1 MNIYYS
7 GGKYSCIF
15 RKRGRKVN
23 DYLSQHKSYRVL
35 DIFDRLK
42 NNESLTKK
50 SLAQEYRVSE
60 KTIQRDIEEVRQYIF
75 DKKERYG
82 DVSINYSRAKEI
94 YEIKDDI
101 SKNLNEKEILAV
113 SKIIL
118 ESRAFNNSELKLLY
132 DKLIAQLP
140 KILQKNAKSILD
152 NEVYHYVQPQHGK
165 KLLDL
170 IYDLSVVIRDSK
182 VIKFNYTRMDGKKTK
197 KEMLPVAI
205 MFSEYYFYLIAF
217 DKKDEEKIPIIFRI
231 DRMSEIKYTDE
242 SFYIPYRD
250 KFEDGEFRK
259 RIQFMYTGKLKKVKF
274 KFSGKSLESIL
285 DRLPTAKVLKSE
297 NGIHI
302 IEAESYGNGINMWL
316 NSQGEDVE
324 ILEEREV

>member
-1 MNIYYS
+1 
-7 GGKYSCIF
+7 
-15 RKRGRKVN
+15 
-23 DYLSQHKSYRVL
+23 
-35 DIFDRLK
+35 
-42 NNESLTKK
+42 
-50 SLAQEYRVSE
+50 
-60 KTIQRDIEEVRQYIF
+60 
-75 DKKERYG
+75 
-82 DVSINYSRAKEI
+82 
-94 YEIKDDI
+94 
-101 SKNLNEKEILAV
+101 
-113 SKIIL
+113 
-118 ESRAFNNSELKLLY
+118 
-132 DKLIAQLP
+132 
-140 KILQKNAKSILD
+140 
-152 NEVYHYVQPQHGK
+152 
-165 KLLDL
+165 
-170 IYDLSVVIRDSK
+170 
-182 VIKFNYTRMDGKKTK
+182 
-197 KEMLPVAI
+197 

>member
-1 MNIYYS
+1 M
-7 GGKYSCIF
+7 
-15 RKRGRKVN
+15 N

-197 KEMLPVAI
+197 KEM
-205 MFSEYYFYLIAF
+205 F
-217 DKKDEEKIPIIFRI
+217 
-231 DRMSEIKYTDE
+231 
-242 SFYIPYRD
+242 
-250 KFEDGEFRK
+250 
-259 RIQFMYTGKLKKVKF
+259 TGSYNVFGILF
-274 KFSGKSLESIL
+274 LFNSI
-285 DRLPTAKVLKSE
+285 
-297 NGIHI
+297 
-302 IEAESYGNGINMWL
+302 
-316 NSQGEDVE
+316 
-324 ILEEREV
+324 

>member
-1 MNIYYS
+1 M
-7 GGKYSCIF
+7 
-15 RKRGRKVN
+15 N

>member
-1 MNIYYS
+1 M
-7 GGKYSCIF
+7 
-15 RKRGRKVN
+15 N

-118 ESRAFNNSELKLLY
+118 GSRAFNNSELKLLY